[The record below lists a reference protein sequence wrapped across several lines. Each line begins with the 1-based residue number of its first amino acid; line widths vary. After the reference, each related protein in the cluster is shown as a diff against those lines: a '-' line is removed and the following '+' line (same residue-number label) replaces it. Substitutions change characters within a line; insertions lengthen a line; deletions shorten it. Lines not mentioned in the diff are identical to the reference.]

1 MQRERMPNASHREVQ
16 RPPEGAEGGA
26 DLRSP
31 ALQAL
36 RGQAD
41 GVSAAPALGH
51 EPSGPLPGVAPIGPK
66 THILK
71 AYPGPFRAVKSG
83 KKRFE
88 YRVDDRDFRVGHR
101 IRLREWDPE
110 YRKFTRDEVL
120 VEILQLTRGPDWS
133 FPRGYVCMSIAPIM
147 VEAEV
152 KGDVAESRRR
162 RDGLG
167 TAAL

>member
-1 MQRERMPNASHREVQ
+1 MPSASHREVQ
-16 RPPEGAEGGA
+16 RPTQGAEDRA
-26 DLRSP
+26 DLRPP
-31 ALQAL
+31 ALQGV
-36 RGQAD
+36 RGQGD
-41 GVSAAPALGH
+41 GLPAAPALG
-51 EPSGPLPGVAPIGPK
+51 GVAGGPVVAPAPEIK

-88 YRVDDRDFRVGHR
+88 YRVDDRGFRVGHR

-110 YRKFTRDEVL
+110 YQKYTRDEVT
-120 VEILQLTRGPDWS
+120 VEVLHLTRGPDWNV
-133 FPRGYVCMSIAPIM
+133 PAGYVVMSIAPIM

-152 KGDVAESRRR
+152 KGDVPESRRR